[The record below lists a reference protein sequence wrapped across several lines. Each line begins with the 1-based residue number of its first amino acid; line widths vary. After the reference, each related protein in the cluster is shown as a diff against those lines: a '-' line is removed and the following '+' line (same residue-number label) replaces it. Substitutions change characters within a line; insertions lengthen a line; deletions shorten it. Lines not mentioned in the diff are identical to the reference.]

1 MKKLISKKEIFP
13 KKTRV
18 GKRDWGSEDLLVLI
32 PNLLTLK
39 KIILKKGKK
48 GGLQYHH
55 KKNECGFLI
64 SGKLLVRFDLGD
76 GKLKKKII
84 KSGNSFYFP
93 PGMVHQEEALEDCEI
108 IEASSSHFND
118 RVRVEYKYGLKLE
131 KGLPSTKK
139 SEVIKK

>member
-1 MKKLISKKEIFP
+1 MKKKLSATSIFP
-13 KKTRV
+13 KKISV
-18 GKRDWGSEDLLVLI
+18 GKRNWGTEDLLVLI

-39 KIILKKGKK
+39 KIVLKKGKK

-64 SGKLLVRFDLGD
+64 SGKLLIRYDLGD

-84 KSGNSFYFP
+84 KSGNSFHFP
-93 PGMVHQEEALEDCEI
+93 PGMVHQEEALENCEI

-118 RVRVEYKYGLKLE
+118 RVRVENKYGLKVE

-139 SEVIKK
+139 SDVIKK